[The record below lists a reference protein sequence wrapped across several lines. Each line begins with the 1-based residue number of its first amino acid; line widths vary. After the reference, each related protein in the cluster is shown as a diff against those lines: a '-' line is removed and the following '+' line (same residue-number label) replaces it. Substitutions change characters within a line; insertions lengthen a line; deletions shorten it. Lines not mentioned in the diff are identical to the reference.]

1 MSGPVLIGIWAVGQ
15 DDKGRYTVIGHDSGL
30 PWRLP
35 ADLKRVKALTM
46 GKPLIMGRK
55 TFESLPKLL
64 PGRRHIVLTRDKD
77 WRAEGVEVAHT
88 PDDAV
93 AIAHADGAFDEIIIF
108 GGAQIYALFWDR
120 FDRLETTLVHA
131 RTEGDT
137 FIPPRDQTDWDD
149 HIGDHF
155 EADGDLP
162 AFTFHTLTRPEG
174 WSAP

>member
-1 MSGPVLIGIWAVGQ
+1 MSRPRLIGIWAVGQ
-15 DDKGRYTVIGHDSGL
+15 DDKGRYRVIGREGDL

-64 PGRRHIVLTRDKD
+64 PGRRHIVLTHDKD
-77 WRAEGVEVAHT
+77 WRADGAEVAHS
-88 PDDAV
+88 PDEAI
-93 AIAHADGAFDEIIIF
+93 AIAHANGAFPEIIIF

-120 FDRLETTLVHA
+120 FDRLETTQVHA
-131 RTEGDT
+131 QTCGDT
-137 FIPPRDQTDWDD
+137 FIPLIDQADWDV

-155 EADGDLP
+155 ETEGDRP
-162 AFTFHTLTRPEG
+162 AFTFHTLTRPQG